1 MLTSECVYGFGS
13 VLCKVALILLRTSKR
28 GVGLFGV
35 LAILREAT
43 VSFVMAVRPHGRTR
57 LPLDGSW
64 RNLIF
69 EFFENLSRKF
79 KFYWNPTRLASP
91 SREQVSTF
99 MTISRWIILRMRNV
113 LGKIVDKFKPQI
125 LCSITFFENCAVYEI
140 MQKNVMEPERPQ
152 MTLQHGV

>member
-57 LPLDGSW
+57 LPLDGS
-64 RNLIF
+64 
-69 EFFENLSRKF
+69 
-79 KFYWNPTRLASP
+79 
-91 SREQVSTF
+91 
-99 MTISRWIILRMRNV
+99 
-113 LGKIVDKFKPQI
+113 
-125 LCSITFFENCAVYEI
+125 
-140 MQKNVMEPERPQ
+140 
-152 MTLQHGV
+152 